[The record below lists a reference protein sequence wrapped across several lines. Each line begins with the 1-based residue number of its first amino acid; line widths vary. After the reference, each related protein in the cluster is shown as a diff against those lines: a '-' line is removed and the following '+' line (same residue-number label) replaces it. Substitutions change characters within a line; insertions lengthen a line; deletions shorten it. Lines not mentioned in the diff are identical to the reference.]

1 MRQNDRKKQ
10 SLLRKEK
17 RNPRRKG
24 LTLRKSPPPLLH
36 AVDKMRLDTSALDN
50 HFAAAGNEFSATDNL
65 PSLEFPEVAT
75 CNDFDGFQKVTKE
88 MLNHKKGTTTLAFI
102 FDKGVIVA
110 ADSRASMGGYI
121 SSQTVRKII
130 EINPYMLGT
139 MAGGAA
145 DCQFWHRNLGVKCR
159 LHELANKR
167 RISIAG
173 SSKTLANILYSYRG
187 MGLSIGTMIAG
198 FDETGPGLY
207 YVDSEGAR
215 LKGTRFS
222 VGSGSLYAYGILD
235 EGYKF
240 NMPIEEA
247 AELARR
253 AIYHATHRDGASGGC
268 VSVYYVGP
276 DGWKKLS
283 GDDVGELHYQYNP
296 VQEAFVEQQMAEV
309 PAA

>member
-1 MRQNDRKKQ
+1 MAMK
-10 SLLRKEK
+10 
-17 RNPRRKG
+17 
-24 LTLRKSPPPLLH
+24 
-36 AVDKMRLDTSALDN
+36 LDMSALETN
-50 HFAAAGNEFSATDNL
+50 FAVPCGDDGDGTYFSAEAPDVPSMVL
-65 PSLEFPEVAT
+65 PT
-75 CNDFDGFQKVTKE
+75 CADFDGFQAATKE
-88 MLNHKKGTTTLAFI
+88 MVKNKKGTTTLAFI

-145 DCQFWHRNLGVKCR
+145 DCQFWHRNLGTKCR
-159 LHELANKR
+159 LHELSNKR

-173 SSKTLANILYSYRG
+173 ASKLLANILYSYRG

-198 FDETGPGLY
+198 WDEKGPGLY

-215 LKGTRFS
+215 LVGHRFS

-235 EGYKF
+235 EGYRF
-240 NMPIEEA
+240 NMSVEEA
-247 AELARR
+247 GELARR
-253 AIYHATHRDGASGGC
+253 AIYGATFRDAASGGC
-268 VSVYYVGP
+268 VSVYHVGP

-283 GDDVGELHYQYNP
+283 GDDVGELHYHYYP
-296 VQEAFVEQQMAEV
+296 VQKTPVEQEMTD
-309 PAA
+309 AATASA